1 MFGPGCPYLLAINNI
16 IVAVPDRRG
25 ANAAGVGAAGRF
37 GNAERLQ
44 TQFAT
49 GDVRQDFFF
58 LGVRSMSEHGAHD
71 VHLGMTG
78 AGVAARMM
86 DFAQDRGGFG
96 NAKPAAAKFL
106 GDQNGQVPGIA

>member
-1 MFGPGCPYLLAINNI
+1 MQEVGELFE
-16 IVAVPDRRG
+16 R
-25 ANAAGVGAAGRF
+25 VGAAGRLRHPKGLKAQLANCDLGQDLLLLF
-37 GNAERLQ
+37 
-44 TQFAT
+44 
-49 GDVRQDFFF
+49 VRA
-58 LGVRSMSEHGAHD
+58 MPEHGAHD

-86 DFAQDRGGFG
+86 DFAQNRGGFG